1 MTSYGATAVAL
12 GVSETGGVSPLE
24 LSAAVR
30 DGLPVSALDR
40 VVGVVSPGDTGLRY
54 RLVPKASLARRK
66 GGALSAPESER
77 LARLARV
84 WALAVEVW
92 KTEEG
97 ARGFLNR
104 PHLLLGDRTPLDVIL
119 ESEIGAS
126 AVEDVLNRLQYGV
139 AV

>member
-1 MTSYGATAVAL
+1 MTSYGATAMAL
-12 GVSETGGVSPLE
+12 GVSRDGGLSPLD

-40 VVGVVSPGDTGLRY
+40 VVRVVSPNDVGLRY

-66 GGALSAPESER
+66 AGALSAAESER

-84 WALAVEVW
+84 WALAAEVW
-92 KTEEG
+92 KSDEA
-97 ARGFLNR
+97 ARTFINR
-104 PHLLLGDRTPLDVIL
+104 PHMMLADRPPLDLIL

-126 AVEDVLNRLQYGV
+126 AVEDVLNRLQYGIV
-139 AV
+139 A